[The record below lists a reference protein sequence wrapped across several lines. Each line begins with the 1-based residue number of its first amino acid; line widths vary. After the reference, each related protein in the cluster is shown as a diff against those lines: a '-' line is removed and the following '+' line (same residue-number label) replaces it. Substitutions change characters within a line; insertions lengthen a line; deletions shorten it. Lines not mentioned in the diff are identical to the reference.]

1 MGEKRGLI
9 ITMDG
14 PAGSGKSTVSKKIAS
29 RLGYRYIDTGA
40 MYRAAAV
47 RSHEL
52 GISPDDDAALEEMCG
67 KMEIEFVDG
76 NITVDGRDMSVEI
89 RTSLADRLSSMV
101 SSRAPVRKALIAKQ
115 KEMAGRGGV
124 VVEGR
129 DIGTVV
135 LPNADAKFFITA
147 SPEVR
152 GKRRHLERLARGEE
166 SDLDGVVEAIRS
178 RDKRDSERE
187 LSPLKPAEDARIVDT
202 TDLDIDGVVGLIMK
216 ELEKLEI

>member
-14 PAGSGKSTVSKKIAS
+14 PAGSGKSTVSKEVAS

-52 GISPDDDAALEEMCG
+52 GVPPDDDDALEKMCE
-67 KMEIEFVDG
+67 KIEIEFVNG

-89 RTSLADRLSSMV
+89 RTPLADRLSSVV
-101 SSRAPVRKALIAKQ
+101 SSRAPVRRALIAKQ
-115 KEMAGRGGV
+115 KKMAERGGV

-135 LPNADAKFFITA
+135 LPEADAKFYITA

-166 SDLDGVVEAIRS
+166 SDLNEVIEAIRS
-178 RDKRDSERE
+178 RDKRDSERK
-187 LSPLKPAEDARIVDT
+187 LSPLKPAEDALIVDT
-202 TDLDIDGVVGLIMK
+202 TDLDINGVVYLILK
-216 ELEKLEI
+216 KLEKHGI